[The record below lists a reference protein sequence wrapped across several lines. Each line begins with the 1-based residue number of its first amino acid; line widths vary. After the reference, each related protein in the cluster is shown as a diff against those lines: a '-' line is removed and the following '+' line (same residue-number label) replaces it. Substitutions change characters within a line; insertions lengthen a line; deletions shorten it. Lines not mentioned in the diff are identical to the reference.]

1 MMIVEVFAFAESKIA
16 KLISEI
22 DLLFIFIFFFIHFS
36 LNILRHFIYII

>member
-22 DLLFIFIFFFIHFS
+22 DLLFYFYFFSSYIS
-36 LNILRHFIYII
+36 L